1 MCARIGARNGRG
13 GKRWEIRTS
22 GTEIAN
28 FDVIAMLGATAVA
41 VPAASGEAQPTAT
54 VPSIGFLV
62 PAAGPYIKTPTAVF
76 DSFRR
81 GLADLGYIQG
91 RNIRYEY
98 RSAPNRASL
107 GEMATELAGLGV
119 DVLVAAGV
127 AAFMAKAASS
137 SIPIVFGFS
146 GDPVQARLV
155 QALARPGGNATGV
168 TFLAPELVGKRLSL
182 LKEAA
187 PAISQVAVMAA
198 SGHPGEQ
205 SEWRAWEDEGRALGV
220 TLHLFELKN
229 AADLDKALT
238 AVASENVD
246 AIHAFPDGVTA
257 ASRVRIAEFALS
269 RHLPSVFGWKEYAE
283 AGGLMSY
290 GPNLEDSWHEIAGF
304 VDKILK
310 GTKPADLPVEQ
321 PTRFELIVN
330 LKIARALGL
339 TMPPTLLAGADEV
352 IE

>member
-1 MCARIGARNGRG
+1 MGNPHIGDGNSQFLRR
-13 GKRWEIRTS
+13 R
-22 GTEIAN
+22 
-28 FDVIAMLGATAVA
+28 DVIAMFGGAAVA
-41 VPAASGEAQPTAT
+41 VPAAAGEAQPTAT
-54 VPSIGFLV
+54 VARIGFLV
-62 PAAGPYIKTPTAVF
+62 PAAGPYIKTPTEVF

-81 GLADLGYIQG
+81 GLADLGYIEGQ
-91 RNIRYEY
+91 NIRYEY

-107 GEMATELAGLGV
+107 GEMATELAGLRV

-146 GDPVQARLV
+146 GDPVQAGLIL
-155 QALARPGGNATGV
+155 ALARPGGNATGV
-168 TFLAPELVGKRLSL
+168 TFLAPELVGKRLSF

-229 AADLDKALT
+229 ATDLDKALA

-257 ASRVRIAEFALS
+257 ASRVRLAEFALS

-290 GPNLEDSWHEIAGF
+290 GPNLETR
-304 VDKILK
+304 
-310 GTKPADLPVEQ
+310 GTKSRVS
-321 PTRFELIVN
+321 
-330 LKIARALGL
+330 
-339 TMPPTLLAGADEV
+339 
-352 IE
+352 

>member
-1 MCARIGARNGRG
+1 
-13 GKRWEIRTS
+13 
-22 GTEIAN
+22 
-28 FDVIAMLGATAVA
+28 
-41 VPAASGEAQPTAT
+41 
-54 VPSIGFLV
+54 
-62 PAAGPYIKTPTAVF
+62 
-76 DSFRR
+76 
-81 GLADLGYIQG
+81 
-91 RNIRYEY
+91 
-98 RSAPNRASL
+98 
-107 GEMATELAGLGV
+107 MATELARLRV

-127 AAFMAKAASS
+127 AAFMAKAASA

-146 GDPVQARLV
+146 GDPVQAGLV
-155 QALARPGGNATGV
+155 DGLARPGGNVTGV
-168 TFLAPELVGKRLSL
+168 TFLAPELVGKRLAL

-205 SEWRAWEDEGRALGV
+205 REWRAWEDAGRALGV

-229 AADLDKALT
+229 AADLDEALT

-257 ASRVRIAEFALS
+257 ASRVRIAEFAMS

-310 GTKPADLPVEQ
+310 GAKPEDLPVEQ
-321 PTRFELIVN
+321 PMRLQLVVN
-330 LKIARALGL
+330 LRTAKALGL
-339 TMPPTLLAGADEV
+339 TLPPSFLIRADEI

>member
-1 MCARIGARNGRG
+1 MGNPHIGNGNRQFL
-13 GKRWEIRTS
+13 KRR
-22 GTEIAN
+22 
-28 FDVIAMLGATAVA
+28 DVIVMLGGAAVA
-41 VPAASGEAQPTAT
+41 APAAAGEAQPTAT
-54 VPSIGFLV
+54 VPRIGFLV
-62 PAAGPYIKTPTAVF
+62 PAAGPYIATPTAVF

-81 GLADLGYIQG
+81 GLADLGHIEG

-107 GEMATELAGLGV
+107 GEMATELARLRV

-127 AAFMAKAASS
+127 AAFMAKAASA

-146 GDPVQARLV
+146 GDPVQAGLV
-155 QALARPGGNATGV
+155 DALARPGGNATGV
-168 TFLAPELVGKRLSL
+168 TFLAPELVGKRLGL

-205 SEWRAWEDEGRALGV
+205 SEWRAWQDAGRALGV

-229 AADLDKALT
+229 AADLDQALT

-246 AIHAFPDGVTA
+246 AIHAFPDGVSA

-310 GTKPADLPVEQ
+310 GARSADLPVEE
-321 PTRFELIVN
+321 PARFELIVN
-330 LKIARALGL
+330 LKTAQALGL
-339 TMPPTLLAGADEV
+339 TLPPTLVAAADEV